1 MYVVIALKMGMVNKM
16 EVKFRELRPDE
27 IELRVGTCTSK
38 GFSLLLYKTART
50 DSNILDEVVGCMNWQ
65 SDYKVVND
73 NLYCGIG
80 IYDEDKKEWV
90 YKWDCGT
97 ESYTEKEKG
106 EASDSF
112 KRAGFKWGIGRELY
126 TSPFIW
132 IMGNVEKNETTGK
145 YQPSIKIQEIKVKE
159 IEYSNNKICKLIL
172 ERKGIKVFEYD
183 EEVKKENNLISTE
196 HLALLNQKII
206 ETETDLEKL
215 LKTYEVSHT
224 NELTEKQY
232 ENAMKILEKKVNK
245 ENEVF

>member
-1 MYVVIALKMGMVNKM
+1 MGMVNKM

-73 NLYCGIG
+73 NLYCSIG
-80 IYDEDKKEWV
+80 IYDENKKEWV

-112 KRAGFKWGIGRELY
+112 KRAGFKWGIGRTLY

-132 IMGNVEKNETTGK
+132 IIGNVEENKKTGK
-145 YQPSIKIQEIKVKE
+145 YQPSINVQEIKVKE
-159 IEYSNNKICKLIL
+159 IEYSNNRICKLIL
-172 ERKGIKVFEYD
+172 ERKGIKMFEYD
-183 EEVKKENNLISTE
+183 EKVKKENNLISTY

-215 LKTYEVSHT
+215 LNSYKVKDTR
-224 NELTEKQY
+224 ELTEKQY
-232 ENAMKILEKKVNK
+232 ENAMKILEKKGS
-245 ENEVF
+245 

>member
-1 MYVVIALKMGMVNKM
+1 MGMVNKM

-73 NLYCGIG
+73 NLYCSIG
-80 IYDEDKKEWV
+80 IYDEDKKDWV

-112 KRAGFKWGIGRELY
+112 KRAGFKWAIGRELY

-132 IMGNVEKNETTGK
+132 IIGNVEENKKTGK
-145 YQPSIKIQEIKVKE
+145 YQPSINVQEIKVKE
-159 IEYSNNKICKLIL
+159 IEYSNNRICKLIL

-183 EEVKKENNLISTE
+183 EKVKKENNLISTY

-215 LKTYEVSHT
+215 LNSYKVKDTR
-224 NELTEKQY
+224 ELTEKQY
-232 ENAMKILEKKVNK
+232 QHAMKILEKKGNK

>member
-1 MYVVIALKMGMVNKM
+1 M

-73 NLYCGIG
+73 NLYCSIG
-80 IYDEDKKEWV
+80 IYDEDKKGWV

-132 IMGNVEKNETTGK
+132 IMGNVEENKKTEK
-145 YQPSIKIQEIKVKE
+145 YQPSINVQEIKVKE
-159 IEYSNNKICKLIL
+159 IGYSNNRISKLIL

-183 EEVKKENNLISTE
+183 EKVKKENNLISTE

-215 LKTYEVSHT
+215 LNSYKVKDTR
-224 NELTEKQY
+224 ELTEKQY
-232 ENAMKILEKKVNK
+232 QNAMKILEKKGNK
-245 ENEVF
+245 

>member
-1 MYVVIALKMGMVNKM
+1 MGMVNKM

-73 NLYCGIG
+73 NLYCSIG

-132 IMGNVEKNETTGK
+132 IIGNVEENKTTGK
-145 YQPSIKIQEIKVKE
+145 YQPSIKVQEIKVKE
-159 IEYSNNKICKLIL
+159 IGYSNNRICKLIL
-172 ERKGIKVFEYD
+172 ERKGIKIFEYD
-183 EEVKKENNLISTE
+183 EKVKKENNLISTE

-215 LKTYEVSHT
+215 LNSYKVKDTR
-224 NELTEKQY
+224 ELTEKQY
-232 ENAMKILEKKVNK
+232 ENAMKIIEKKVNK

>member
-1 MYVVIALKMGMVNKM
+1 M
-16 EVKFRELRPDE
+16 EVKFRELRPNE

-73 NLYCGIG
+73 NLYCSIG

-132 IMGNVEKNETTGK
+132 IMGNVEENKKTGK
-145 YQPSIKIQEIKVKE
+145 YQPSINVQEIKVKE
-159 IEYSNNKICKLIL
+159 IGYSNNRICKLIL
-172 ERKGIKVFEYD
+172 ERKGIKMFEYD
-183 EEVKKENNLISTE
+183 EKVKKENNLISTV

-215 LKTYEVSHT
+215 LTSYKVKDTR
-224 NELTEKQY
+224 ELTEKQY

>member
-1 MYVVIALKMGMVNKM
+1 MGMVNKM

-73 NLYCGIG
+73 NLYCSIG
-80 IYDEDKKEWV
+80 IYDEDKKDWI

-106 EASDSF
+106 EASDSS
-112 KRAGFKWGIGRELY
+112 KRARFKWGIGRELY

-132 IMGNVEKNETTGK
+132 IMGNVEENKKTGK
-145 YQPSIKIQEIKVKE
+145 YQPSINVQEIKVKE
-159 IEYSNNKICKLIL
+159 IEYSNNRICKLIL

-183 EEVKKENNLISTE
+183 EKVKKENNLISTE

-215 LKTYEVSHT
+215 LNSYKVKDTR
-224 NELTEKQY
+224 ELTEKQY
-232 ENAMKILEKKVNK
+232 ENAMKILEKKGNK